1 MLTFPTYS
9 ALFGFT
15 LLFPPIAFCVGYF
28 KEPPGHR
35 EVTYGSAF
43 MMLVL
48 CVIPIVNIFMAHLFV
63 TSAFEVLCR
72 NLSGRTLLSDKGK
85 K

>member
-1 MLTFPTYS
+1 MLTFLAYS

-15 LLFPPIAFCVGYF
+15 LLFPLAFCVEYF

-35 EVTYGSAF
+35 EVTHGSAF

-48 CVIPIVNIFMAHLFV
+48 CVIPIVNIFMAYLFV

>member
-1 MLTFPTYS
+1 MLTFLAYS

-15 LLFPPIAFCVGYF
+15 LLFPLAFCVEYF

-35 EVTYGSAF
+35 DVTYGSAF
-43 MMLVL
+43 TMLVL
-48 CVIPIVNIFMAHLFV
+48 CVIPIVNIFTAYLFV

>member
-1 MLTFPTYS
+1 
-9 ALFGFT
+9 
-15 LLFPPIAFCVGYF
+15 
-28 KEPPGHR
+28 
-35 EVTYGSAF
+35 

-48 CVIPIVNIFMAHLFV
+48 CVIPIVNIFMAYLFV
-63 TSAFEVLCR
+63 TTAFEILCR